1 MQVVYERCCGLDV
14 HKKTVVACVLVTETG
29 GQMQRHIRTFS
40 TMTAGLLALADWLE
54 SMSVTVVAL
63 ESTGVYWRPVFNL
76 LEEGRTI
83 ILVNAQHMKAVPGR
97 KTDVKDAEWLADLL
111 RHGLLKAS
119 FIPPAPI
126 RELRDLTR
134 YRKTLVQ
141 ERAQDVNR
149 IQKVLEMANVKLSSV
164 ATDVLGKS
172 GRDMLQAIIE
182 GTTDAQVLA
191 NLARGL
197 LRKKLPQLQEAL
209 DGRVQTHHRIL
220 LQHLLAHVAFLEQA
234 LEQLQQEIEQRLLPF
249 QEGIR
254 LLMSIPGIAELSA
267 AGILAEIGTAMSRFP
282 SAKHLASW
290 AGVCPGNK
298 QSGGKRLSGKM
309 RKGNVTLRA
318 LLAEVVWVIS
328 HTKDN
333 YLSAQYHRLARR
345 IGKNK
350 AAMAVAHSVLVII
363 YHVLRTGEP
372 YRDLGA
378 DYFQKQDA
386 KRLAQRSLR
395 QLEALGYEVTLTP
408 KVA

>member
-1 MQVVYERCCGLDV
+1 M
-14 HKKTVVACVLVTETG
+14 
-29 GQMQRHIRTFS
+29 
-40 TMTAGLLALADWLE
+40 
-54 SMSVTVVAL
+54 
-63 ESTGVYWRPVFNL
+63 
-76 LEEGRTI
+76 
-83 ILVNAQHMKAVPGR
+83 
-97 KTDVKDAEWLADLL
+97 
-111 RHGLLKAS
+111 
-119 FIPPAPI
+119 
-126 RELRDLTR
+126 
-134 YRKTLVQ
+134 
-141 ERAQDVNR
+141 
-149 IQKVLEMANVKLSSV
+149 KLSSV

-267 AGILAEIGTAMSRFP
+267 AGILAEIGTDMSRFP

-309 RKGNVTLRA
+309 GKGNVTLRA
-318 LLAEVVWVIS
+318 LRASVVWVIS

-372 YRDLGA
+372 YSDLGA

>member
-29 GQMQRHIRTFS
+29 GQMLRHIRTFS

-54 SMSVTVVAL
+54 SMSITVVAL
-63 ESTGVYWRPVFNL
+63 ESTGVYWRPVFHL
-76 LEEGRTI
+76 IEEGRTI

-141 ERAQDVNR
+141 ERAQEVNR

-172 GRDMLQAIIE
+172 GRAMLQAIIE

-197 LRKKLPQLQEAL
+197 LRKKLPQLQQAL
-209 DGRVQTHHRIL
+209 DGRVQPHHRIL
-220 LQHLLAHVAFLEQA
+220 LQHLLAHIAFLEQA
-234 LEQLQQEIEQRLLPF
+234 LEQLQQEIEQRLPPF
-249 QEGIR
+249 QEEIR
-254 LLMSIPGIAELSA
+254 LLMSIPGIAALSA
-267 AGILAEIGTAMSRFP
+267 AGILAEIGTDMSRFP

-298 QSGGKRLSGKM
+298 QSGGKRLSGKT

-372 YRDLGA
+372 YSDLGA

>member
-1 MQVVYERCCGLDV
+1 
-14 HKKTVVACVLVTETG
+14 
-29 GQMQRHIRTFS
+29 
-40 TMTAGLLALADWLE
+40 
-54 SMSVTVVAL
+54 
-63 ESTGVYWRPVFNL
+63 
-76 LEEGRTI
+76 
-83 ILVNAQHMKAVPGR
+83 
-97 KTDVKDAEWLADLL
+97 
-111 RHGLLKAS
+111 
-119 FIPPAPI
+119 
-126 RELRDLTR
+126 
-134 YRKTLVQ
+134 
-141 ERAQDVNR
+141 
-149 IQKVLEMANVKLSSV
+149 VLETANVKLSSV

-191 NLARGL
+191 NLATL
-197 LRKKLPQLQEAL
+197 VSIVAKLPQLQEAL

-267 AGILAEIGTAMSRFP
+267 AGILAEIGTDMSRFP

-309 RKGNVTLRA
+309 GKGNVTLRA

-372 YRDLGA
+372 YSDLGA